1 MHLALFAPSW
11 PPGRSANGIVT
22 YVHEVKKM
30 MESRGWHVT
39 VITNC
44 AIHHYDGSIIEID
57 FSPPFILSK
66 LLNFFGKSELKDR
79 MFGRYLAK
87 NINRH
92 CSNVD
97 VFEMEESFGWVRA
110 VQSHLEI
117 PTITRLHGPR
127 FLTQFESLKSRDFKE
142 FRRRV
147 YNEGLAIRES
157 KYISS
162 PSEQVLIGSIS
173 EYNVSP
179 YLAKSYPNPM
189 GASNKCGWR
198 FADCKKHQI
207 LHVGRFD
214 RLKGADIII
223 EAFCQIAPD
232 FPLANLI
239 IVGPEIGIQDKA
251 GEYLEFATYIERN
264 VPKKFHGRLK
274 FLGKLPSE
282 DIEKLRQESHIC
294 VVPSRFE
301 NLPYSALEALAV
313 GAPLLVADGL
323 ADNALVKDGETGWM
337 ARNGCPQSF
346 ADKLRVVFEMD
357 NGIEAIAQ
365 GGSEFFMNHFAPS
378 AVEAAAL
385 KFYNDV
391 IADSQSR

>member
-11 PPGRSANGIVT
+11 PPGKSANGIVT
-22 YVHEVKKM
+22 YAHEVKKM
-30 MESRGWHVT
+30 MESNGWHVT
-39 VITNC
+39 VITSS
-44 AIHHYDGSIIEID
+44 AIYHYDGSIIEID
-57 FSPPFILSK
+57 YSPPFILSK
-66 LLNFFGKSELKDR
+66 ILSLIGKSGLNNR
-79 MFGRYLAK
+79 MFGRYIATS
-87 NINRH
+87 INRY

-97 VFEMEESFGWVRA
+97 VFEMEESFGWVRE
-110 VQSHLEI
+110 VQSNLEI

-127 FLTQFESLKSRDFKE
+127 FLTQFESLKSRDSKE

-147 YNEGLAIRES
+147 YNEGLAMRES
-157 KYISS
+157 KYISA
-162 PSEQVLIGSIS
+162 PSEQVLIDSIS
-173 EYNVSP
+173 KYNLSP
-179 YLAKSYPNPM
+179 CLTKSYPNPM
-189 GASNKCGWR
+189 SASNKCGWR
-198 FADCKKHQI
+198 FANCKKHQI

-251 GEYLEFATYIERN
+251 GEYLDFRKYIERN
-264 VPKKFHGRLK
+264 VAKQFHERLK
-274 FLGKLPSE
+274 FLGKLPSD

-323 ADNALVKDGETGWM
+323 ADNALVEDGETGWR

-357 NGIEAIAQ
+357 DGIEAIAQ
-365 GGSEFFMNHFAPS
+365 GGSKFFMNHFAPS

-391 IADSQSR
+391 IADYQSR